1 MAEAHV
7 EPEINVEDVPRRPSR
22 PSSIL
27 GGMFRSRNQ
36 STSSV
41 PDRTEQRSSQFEAMY
56 NEGLQPLSDV
66 ERMQLTFT
74 QSNPLG
80 RILMDMYADNL
91 HMAEKTGLKE
101 TSRSLKS
108 LCREFYENSQLEKE
122 MVNLQLCNNAAKIE
136 SSILNKELNGH
147 LLNMDF
153 KPPGYFAPN
162 QVIFTPS
169 QRAECLRTFPTRTP
183 KFSGH
188 FDQSIIEFLSNMKRA
203 QDICRLSEAEFK
215 DMLLDCTTG
224 QAHLLIADWLNQGN
238 SVDNLFHNLIIYFDR
253 RISPQE
259 ARIQLQ
265 NVRAEKQQNLSK
277 IEGKIMSLAT
287 RACSNLPPGPAQS
300 VCFNN
305 EAIMALIRALPA
317 SSATIAQNN
326 FHLLSAKM
334 GRACE
339 FSELTRAL
347 NIYRHQIDEDIKRG
361 GREMEVKDKPRYG
374 SKYIPRAKGNKGK
387 VNTYTSYQGN
397 VKEVQSEH
405 QGNKPNQGYRDKAP
419 ATGGY
424 QNNNRG
430 NWKPRGYSGN
440 ARGNYKS
447 NYRGN
452 QRNSKNY
459 NNGSLNYCSLCGLK
473 DHKATDGCQYM
484 QADNG
489 KQIHTL
495 PTHST
500 CNDCPPSVNPR
511 LNHPTPLCPFRVGG
525 PLHGSM

>member
-22 PSSIL
+22 PASIL

-36 STSSV
+36 STSSA

-183 KFSGH
+183 KFSGN

-203 QDICRLSEAEFK
+203 QEICRLSEAEFK

-224 QAHLLIADWLNQGN
+224 QAHLLV
-238 SVDNLFHNLIIYFDR
+238 S
-253 RISPQE
+253 
-259 ARIQLQ
+259 
-265 NVRAEKQQNLSK
+265 
-277 IEGKIMSLAT
+277 
-287 RACSNLPPGPAQS
+287 
-300 VCFNN
+300 
-305 EAIMALIRALPA
+305 
-317 SSATIAQNN
+317 
-326 FHLLSAKM
+326 
-334 GRACE
+334 
-339 FSELTRAL
+339 
-347 NIYRHQIDEDIKRG
+347 
-361 GREMEVKDKPRYG
+361 
-374 SKYIPRAKGNKGK
+374 
-387 VNTYTSYQGN
+387 
-397 VKEVQSEH
+397 
-405 QGNKPNQGYRDKAP
+405 
-419 ATGGY
+419 
-424 QNNNRG
+424 
-430 NWKPRGYSGN
+430 
-440 ARGNYKS
+440 
-447 NYRGN
+447 
-452 QRNSKNY
+452 
-459 NNGSLNYCSLCGLK
+459 
-473 DHKATDGCQYM
+473 
-484 QADNG
+484 
-489 KQIHTL
+489 
-495 PTHST
+495 
-500 CNDCPPSVNPR
+500 
-511 LNHPTPLCPFRVGG
+511 
-525 PLHGSM
+525 